1 MAFRFP
7 PYRAT
12 GRDRGTLPESGMTAG
27 VTAPLY
33 GGVVLDR
40 FRHPR
45 HFGELP
51 GADAVHEDVNPLC
64 GDRLRVE
71 LRLGPE
77 REIEAVRFQGDA
89 CAIATASADLLAEMV
104 EGRSVTEALR
114 VERDALV
121 TALGAPIRA
130 SRLPCVSLP
139 AGGASGSAR
148 RRCRAGRR
156 GSRPRRPAGN
166 PAPSG
171 GPGDHR

>member
-1 MAFRFP
+1 M
-7 PYRAT
+7 
-12 GRDRGTLPESGMTAG
+12 
-27 VTAPLY
+27 TAPLY

-64 GDRLRVE
+64 GDRLRIE

-77 REIEAVRFQGDA
+77 REVEAVRFQGDA

-104 EGRSVTEALR
+104 EGRSVTEALG
-114 VERDALV
+114 VERDALL

-139 AGGASGSAR
+139 LAVLRGALGAGAERVAAARGRGAS
-148 RRCRAGRR
+148 
-156 GSRPRRPAGN
+156 PEN
-166 PAPSG
+166 PAPSDG
-171 GPGDHR
+171 SGAHR

>member
-1 MAFRFP
+1 
-7 PYRAT
+7 
-12 GRDRGTLPESGMTAG
+12 MT
-27 VTAPLY
+27 TPLY
-33 GGVVLDR
+33 GGVILDR

-64 GDRLRVE
+64 GDRLRIE

-77 REIEAVRFQGDA
+77 REVEAVRFQGDA
-89 CAIATASADLLAEMV
+89 CAIATAAADLLAEMV

-139 AGGASGSAR
+139 LAVLRGALGAGAERVAAARGRGAS
-148 RRCRAGRR
+148 
-156 GSRPRRPAGN
+156 PGN
-166 PAPSG
+166 PAPPDGSG
-171 GPGDHR
+171 AHR